1 MATPELQSGSIPSTP
16 LASTATAANSTTLAQ
31 LEAATRRNRLII
43 TVLVTFATVALS
55 LTAFA
60 PWNLLAAAVLF
71 LAAVITAYA
80 TNSLSPEQL
89 DKLVGQLGDAG
100 ERAASELSKKKGGT
114 P

>member
-1 MATPELQSGSIPSTP
+1 MATPELQPGSIPSTP

-31 LEAATRRNRLII
+31 LEAATRRNKLII
-43 TVLVTFATVALS
+43 TTLVTFATVALA

-80 TNSLSPEQL
+80 TNSLTPDQL
-89 DKLVGQLGDAG
+89 DKLVAQLGDAG
-100 ERAASELSKKKGGT
+100 ERAATGLTKKNGGA